1 LFTFASADRRML
13 RLVER
18 ARRADARAF
27 RRLYRELYPP
37 IEAYVA
43 RRIADPND
51 AEDLIARTF
60 EKLLGQL
67 DRFDPARGS
76 VRMWC
81 FGIARNLVID
91 HHRSAGRTQTTDPMI
106 LDRDPGRAGED
117 PLDQVLRD
125 EQTARMLALVLALPS
140 DRRELLEL
148 RFGEELSTREIAEL
162 LGLQEPAVRQRI
174 SRIRRDLERQLAELG
189 AAEGATDYVA

>member
-1 LFTFASADRRML
+1 MFTFASADRRTL
-13 RLVER
+13 RLLQR
-18 ARRADARAF
+18 ARQADARAF
-27 RRLYRELYPP
+27 RQLYRELYPP

-43 RRIADPND
+43 RRVSDPAD

-60 EKLLGQL
+60 EKLLAQL

-91 HHRSAGRTQTTDPMI
+91 HHRSAGRTQTTDPLI
-106 LDRDPGRAGED
+106 LDRDPSQAGD
-117 PLDQVLRD
+117 GPLDRMLRD
-125 EQTARMLALVLALPS
+125 EHTTRLLALVEALPS
-140 DRRELLEL
+140 DRRELLAL

-189 AAEGATDYVA
+189 SAEGATDYVA